1 LSVVLGYSRMFQDRQ
16 LGPLTKE
23 QQQAVEVVLRN
34 SQELLE
40 MIESIM
46 DATKIEA
53 GSMTAEV
60 DPVSPMQLLE
70 EIKGVYDFPIAKN
83 VRLEWQFP
91 ESLPLLWSDSRKV
104 RQILTN
110 LINNAVKFTEE
121 GRVVIAA
128 EEKRKADEKD
138 SERWIEFRVTDSGV
152 GIPPAECDK
161 IFDRFHQVDSSKTRR
176 FEGVG
181 LGLYI
186 VKSFTEMLGGR
197 VSVCSELG
205 KGSTFTVSLPV

>member
-1 LSVVLGYSRMFQDRQ
+1 
-16 LGPLTKE
+16 
-23 QQQAVEVVLRN
+23 
-34 SQELLE
+34 

-53 GSMTAEV
+53 GSMTAEI
-60 DPVSPMQLLE
+60 DPVSPLELLR
-70 EIKGVYDFPIAKN
+70 EIKAAYEFPIAKD
-83 VRLEWQFP
+83 VLLEWQLP
-91 ESLPLLWSDSRKV
+91 EALPLLWSDSRKL

-110 LINNAVKFTEE
+110 LINNAIKFTEE
-121 GRVVIAA
+121 GCIVIAA
-128 EEKRKADEKD
+128 EERRQSNEKD
-138 SERWIEFRVTDSGV
+138 PGRWLELRVSDSGV
-152 GIPPAECDK
+152 GIPPEECDK

-186 VKSFTEMLGGR
+186 VKSFTTMLGGR

-205 KGSTFTVSLPV
+205 KGSTFTVSLPIEKAP